1 MPPTTSAAEG
11 SKDGDYLN
19 LRDSFVPLFSGQ
31 PQDYKEYRKRLM
43 LYHHKMKISK
53 RSADSV
59 LNILGSFQGVTWRL
73 FEDFSV
79 EEAEKEDGFSK
90 IITKLDKNFEYD
102 DRVLLPNDFEEYF
115 NLLQRK
121 PQQSLL
127 SFVTDH
133 DTAYRRLT
141 AHNVTLPVQV
151 QGWHLLRRAALSKE
165 QRQMVT
171 LKAPTLEKNPVIEAL
186 YLLFGQDY
194 KAGGWNAERE
204 RKFNRW
210 KGRGYAAFD
219 EEDAYWSEQPWTE
232 DAYYEADDWYDD
244 TAPDDE
250 ADFDYDA
257 IYYGE
262 EDEPG
267 EHHDLSED
275 PQELAEEYDHAYMP
289 PTWMPG
295 KDSSSSSWLVA
306 TCRSSP
312 SLMARTLRPPLDPL
326 HLRRAPAR
334 TKERARAKA
343 KEKERMWCAI
353 HPPQV
358 ERLIQKVAQRQLH
371 AFVVAN
377 QVIGQRNVHKV
388 RNHPHRPT
396 RDLHPLRVWPCRMRP
411 PWSCSRMRWAPT
423 DRMPPCLTQVHLPS
437 CADMVHSAAI

>member
-1 MPPTTSAAEG
+1 MLNVSESSTAGRAAATPHSMKKMPTGPSNPGQKTPTMRPTTG
-11 SKDGDYLN
+11 MMTL
-19 LRDSFVPLFSGQ
+19 PLT
-31 PQDYKEYRKRLM
+31 M
-43 LYHHKMKISK
+43 
-53 RSADSV
+53 
-59 LNILGSFQGVTWRL
+59 
-73 FEDFSV
+73 
-79 EEAEKEDGFSK
+79 
-90 IITKLDKNFEYD
+90 
-102 DRVLLPNDFEEYF
+102 
-115 NLLQRK
+115 
-121 PQQSLL
+121 
-127 SFVTDH
+127 
-133 DTAYRRLT
+133 RLT
-141 AHNVTLPVQV
+141 LTMTPSTTAKRMNLENTMTCP
-151 QGWHLLRRAALSKE
+151 KI
-165 QRQMVT
+165 
-171 LKAPTLEKNPVIEAL
+171 LKSWPKSMTTP
-186 YLLFGQDY
+186 
-194 KAGGWNAERE
+194 
-204 RKFNRW
+204 
-210 KGRGYAAFD
+210 
-219 EEDAYWSEQPWTE
+219 
-232 DAYYEADDWYDD
+232 
-244 TAPDDE
+244 
-250 ADFDYDA
+250 
-257 IYYGE
+257 
-262 EDEPG
+262 
-267 EHHDLSED
+267 
-275 PQELAEEYDHAYMP
+275 MP

-358 ERLIQKVAQRQLH
+358 ERLIQKVVQRQLH